1 MLRRTWRDW
10 TLKVEILLVSGG
22 SDEMGNKVDLIDA
35 KDSDKRLGWVG
46 LKKQMNEEVK
56 RCSTVQGA
64 PPTLIVS
71 NHIRPAMQIFIL
83 APPAGP
89 PGWKILCPAHP

>member
-46 LKKQMNEEVK
+46 WFEEADERGGEEVFN
-56 RCSTVQGA
+56 CSRSTA
-64 PPTLIVS
+64 
-71 NHIRPAMQIFIL
+71 NFD
-83 APPAGP
+83 
-89 PGWKILCPAHP
+89 C

>member
-46 LKKQMNEEVK
+46 GLV
-56 RCSTVQGA
+56 
-64 PPTLIVS
+64 
-71 NHIRPAMQIFIL
+71 
-83 APPAGP
+83 
-89 PGWKILCPAHP
+89 